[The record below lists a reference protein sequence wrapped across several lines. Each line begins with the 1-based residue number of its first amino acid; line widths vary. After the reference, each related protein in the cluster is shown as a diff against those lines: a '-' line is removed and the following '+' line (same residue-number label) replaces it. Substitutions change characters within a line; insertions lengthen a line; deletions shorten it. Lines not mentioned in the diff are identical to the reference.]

1 MYCVW
6 QNSVNFLITRLSSYM
21 HTFMHLV
28 FLCRLIE
35 TLNSWF
41 VSGTH
46 LPLCLTAPR
55 KFLNNEVE
63 GSHVQTYLHLPNLG
77 WFQTLE
83 ILNLSLSFSLYSR
96 PEVWPRSDFGLK
108 QFCDTGRSR
117 DHLII
122 NSHWVGLGHLSEH
135 SGVVCSVRT
144 CCSYFLCMFWAL
156 RIQIYGT
163 MLVPLL

>member
-1 MYCVW
+1 MSCFH
-6 QNSVNFLITRLSSYM
+6 SKFLLELWLDNHVLCLTELCELPNNEVKFLHARFYASR
-21 HTFMHLV
+21 

-108 QFCDTGRSR
+108 QFCDTGRSS
-117 DHLII
+117 DYQQ
-122 NSHWVGLGHLSEH
+122 SLG
-135 SGVVCSVRT
+135 
-144 CCSYFLCMFWAL
+144 WA
-156 RIQIYGT
+156 GT
-163 MLVPLL
+163 SQWT